1 MGHRPNLGHCLCMA
15 PEQRVVGKK
24 EKSGMSRGHVATKA
38 YLTLYSKS
46 LAHGKAKCER
56 PGADPEDEQS
66 PL

>member
-1 MGHRPNLGHCLCMA
+1 MA

-24 EKSGMSRGHVATKA
+24 KKKSGMSWGHVATKA

-46 LAHGKAKCER
+46 LTHGKAKCER